1 MMDYL
6 KNNPKLVQFGIVLI
20 VFFILMSMTGEYKDI
35 ILLRDGFANKV
46 NSGEIDAI
54 ASFSDSFRMILSGQL
69 PPQLIRLPE
78 LNFFNPVTNTSI
90 LFKLIA
96 LVTIL
101 GLLFRNYFTTTK
113 ITRDL
118 PIDWFKE
125 NWTKLFVY
133 IPAGVIVGF
142 LILPTLMN
150 WFFGDITTS
159 SFWSMNQIINDSAE
173 FVMYEWWPVEI
184 YDPEIED
191 YDDSAMIKEIT
202 RGFSRSILF
211 AIEFIREILLGG
223 IKTIVAF
230 TSWDWSDAN
239 EWAVWPALPWTVVS
253 ASAIMIGYYLSGRG
267 LAILAAFSTIYISV
281 FGQWEPSME
290 TLSFVL
296 VAAPVSFILGLGFG
310 VWAYKSKT
318 TETVLMP
325 LLNVAQTMPHFSY
338 LVPVMVFFGV
348 GDHAGAIATIIFAT
362 PPMIRLTLLGLK
374 KVSPEVLDAG
384 MMSGCNN
391 YQLMSKVLIPTAR
404 RDILIGVNQVIMQC
418 LAMAVIASFIGAKG
432 LGFNLLLALNQ
443 LKIGQALELGICIVL
458 IAVFLD
464 KLSLAWANKQT
475 DYFADLPFIERH
487 KYAVSFAVILVV
499 GSLLAILGTFLFK
512 DGINY
517 LYMIPH
523 NKGYTSQLFWQSGV
537 DWIWDTF
544 FFSLQGF
551 NTWLIQDVL
560 ITMKTA
566 YLSMPVIATFT
577 LVMGVGYIIGG
588 IRSALIVG
596 GFLLVIALLQWWER
610 ALITAYMA
618 SFGVIVSGII
628 GITVGTLC
636 ARSKLASKIILLVC
650 DTFQTFPSFIYLIP
664 VIMLFGVTDTSVLI
678 AVIVY
683 ATIPAT
689 RYTVEGLNSVP
700 DALQDAGS
708 MSGVNRMQRW
718 LKIELPLAFPHIM
731 LGLNQTVIF
740 ALFMVIIGAM
750 IGTDDL
756 GQFILKALSDR
767 QGIGNGLLLG
777 LCVAFIGLAVDH
789 LIQTWATKRRKLL
802 GID

>member
-1 MMDYL
+1 MEFL
-6 KNNPKLVQFGIVLI
+6 KNNPKLLQFGIVLI
-20 VFFILMSMTGEYKDI
+20 VFFILMSMTGEYHDI

-54 ASFSDSFRMILSGQL
+54 VGFSESFRMLLSGQL
-69 PPQLIRLPE
+69 PPQLVRLPE
-78 LNFFNPVTNTSI
+78 LNFFNPVTDTS
-90 LFKLIA
+90 LVFKIIA
-96 LVTIL
+96 LLTIL
-101 GLLFRNYFTTTK
+101 GLLFKNFLLTTK
-113 ITRDL
+113 VTRDV
-118 PIDWFKE
+118 PIVWFKQ

-133 IPAGVIVGF
+133 IPAGIIVGF
-142 LILPTLMN
+142 LILPTLLN
-150 WFFGDITTS
+150 WFFDDITTS

-230 TSWDWSDAN
+230 TSWEWSDAN
-239 EWAVWPALPWTVVS
+239 EWAVWPGLPWTVVS

-296 VAAPVSFILGLGFG
+296 VAAPISFILGLSLG

-374 KVSPEVLDAG
+374 KVSPEVIDAG

-391 YQLMSKVLIPTAR
+391 YQLMSKVLIPSAR

-475 DYFADLPFIERH
+475 DYFADLPFLQRH
-487 KYAVSFAVILVV
+487 KYSFSFLVILFV
-499 GSLLAILGTFLFK
+499 GILLAYLGTFLFK

-551 NTWLIQDVL
+551 NTWLIQGVL
-560 ITMKTA
+560 IPMKTA

-577 LVMGVGYIIGG
+577 LVMGIGYIIGG
-588 IRSALIVG
+588 IRSALVVG

-618 SFGVIVSGII
+618 SFGVLVSGLI
-628 GITVGTLC
+628 GITVGSLC
-636 ARSKLASKIILLVC
+636 ARSKIASKVILLVC

-689 RYTVEGLNSVP
+689 RYTVEGLTSVP
-700 DALQDAGS
+700 QALQDAGS

-718 LKIELPLAFPHIM
+718 LKIEMPLALPHIM
-731 LGLNQTVIF
+731 LGLNQTVVF

-756 GQFILKALSDR
+756 GQFILKALSDK

-789 LIQTWATKRRKLL
+789 LIQTWAKQRRKLL

>member
-1 MMDYL
+1 MEFL
-6 KNNPKLVQFGIVLI
+6 KNNPKLLQFGIVLI
-20 VFFILMSMTGEYKDI
+20 VFFILMSMTGDYHDI

-46 NSGEIDAI
+46 NSGEIDAVVGL
-54 ASFSDSFRMILSGQL
+54 SESFRMILSGQL
-69 PPQLIRLPE
+69 PPQLVRLPE
-78 LNFFNPVTNTSI
+78 LNFFNPVTDTSI
-90 LFKLIA
+90 VFKLIA
-96 LVTIL
+96 LLTIL
-101 GLLFRNYFTTTK
+101 GLLFRNFLLTTK
-113 ITRDL
+113 ETRDL
-118 PIDWFKE
+118 PIVWFKQ

-133 IPAGVIVGF
+133 IPAGIIVGF
-142 LILPTLMN
+142 LILPTLLN

-159 SFWSMNQIINDSAE
+159 SFWTMNQIINDSAE
-173 FVMYEWWPVEI
+173 FVMYEWWPIEI
-184 YDPEIED
+184 YDPDIED
-191 YDDSAMIKEIT
+191 YDESAMVKEIT

-230 TSWDWSDAN
+230 TSWEWSDAN
-239 EWAVWPALPWTVVS
+239 EWAVWPGLPWTVVS
-253 ASAIMIGYYLSGRG
+253 ASAIMIGYFLSGRG

-281 FGQWEPSME
+281 FGQWEPAME

-296 VAAPVSFILGLGFG
+296 VAAPISFILGLSLG

-374 KVSPEVLDAG
+374 KVSPEVIDAG

-391 YQLMSKVLIPTAR
+391 FQLMSKVLIPSAR

-487 KYAVSFAVILVV
+487 KYAVSFAAILFV
-499 GSLLAILGTFLFK
+499 GTLLAYLGTFLFR

-560 ITMKTA
+560 IPMKTA

-588 IRSALIVG
+588 IRSALVVG

-618 SFGVIVSGII
+618 SFGVIVSGLI
-628 GITVGTLC
+628 GITVGSLC
-636 ARSKLASKIILLVC
+636 ARNKIASKIILLVC

-689 RYTVEGLNSVP
+689 RYTVEGLTSVP
-700 DALQDAGS
+700 QALQDAGS

-718 LKIELPLAFPHIM
+718 LKIEMPLALPHIM
-731 LGLNQTVIF
+731 LGLNQTVVF

-756 GQFILKALSDR
+756 GQFILKALSDK

-789 LIQTWATKRRKLL
+789 LIQTWATQRRKLL

>member
-1 MMDYL
+1 M
-6 KNNPKLVQFGIVLI
+6 F
-20 VFFILMSMTGEYKDI
+20 I
-35 ILLRDGFANKV
+35 ILA
-46 NSGEIDAI
+46 
-54 ASFSDSFRMILSGQL
+54 
-69 PPQLIRLPE
+69 
-78 LNFFNPVTNTSI
+78 
-90 LFKLIA
+90 
-96 LVTIL
+96 
-101 GLLFRNYFTTTK
+101 GLLYRNYYLSTKVSRDTLSVWFTMSWKK
-113 ITRDL
+113 IFL
-118 PIDWFKE
+118 
-125 NWTKLFVY
+125 Y
-133 IPAGVIVGF
+133 IPLSIIVGF
-142 LILPTLMN
+142 LLAPTLIN

-159 SFWSMNQIINDSAE
+159 SFWSMPQIISDSVD
-173 FVMYEWWPVEI
+173 FVMFEWLPVEI
-184 YDPEIED
+184 YDPDIEE
-191 YDDSAMIKEIT
+191 YEDSALIKELT
-202 RGFSRSILF
+202 RGASSFILF
-211 AIEFIREILLGG
+211 SIDLIREILLGG
-223 IKTIVAF
+223 VKTIVSF
-230 TSWDWSDAN
+230 TSWDWVGEN

-253 ASAIMIGYYLSGRG
+253 ASSIMIGYLLSGRG
-267 LAILAAFSTIYISV
+267 LALLAAFSTLYMSL
-281 FGQWEPSME
+281 FGQWEPSMQ

-296 VAAPVSFILGLGFG
+296 IAAPVSVMLGLIFG
-310 VWAYKSKT
+310 VWAYKSRT

-384 MMSGCNN
+384 MMSGCSN
-391 YQLMSKVLIPTAR
+391 YQLMYKVTIPTAR

-432 LGFNLLLALNQ
+432 LGFNLLLALNN

-458 IAVFLD
+458 IAVLLD

-475 DYFADLPFIERH
+475 DYFADKPFLYRH
-487 KYAVSFAVILVV
+487 KYSI
-499 GSLLAILGTFLFK
+499 SLLAILFGGSLLAYLGSFIFK

-523 NKGYTSQLFWQSGV
+523 NKGFTSQLFWQAGV

-544 FFSLQGF
+544 FYSLQGF
-551 NTWLIQDVL
+551 NTWLIVDVL
-560 ITMKTA
+560 IPMKGA
-566 YLSMPVIATFT
+566 FLSMPVIATFS

-596 GFLLVIALLQWWER
+596 SFLMFIALLEWWDR

-618 SFGVIVSGII
+618 SFGVIVSGLI
-628 GITVGTLC
+628 GITVGSLS
-636 ARSKLASKIILLVC
+636 ARSRLASKIILLVC

-689 RYTVEGLNSVP
+689 RYTVEGLTSVP
-700 DALQDAGS
+700 QDLQDAGS

-718 LKIELPLAFPHIM
+718 LKIEMPLAFPHIM
-731 LGLNQTVIF
+731 LGLNQTVVF

-750 IGTDDL
+750 IGTEDL
-756 GQFILKALSDR
+756 GQFIMKALSDK

-789 LIQTWATKRRKLL
+789 LIQTWATQRRKLL

>member
-1 MMDYL
+1 MEFL
-6 KNNPKLVQFGIVLI
+6 KNNPKLLQFGIVLI
-20 VFFILMSMTGEYKDI
+20 IFFILMSMTGEYHDI

-54 ASFSDSFRMILSGQL
+54 VGFSESFRMLLSGQL
-69 PPQLIRLPE
+69 PPQLVRLPE
-78 LNFFNPVTNTSI
+78 LNFFNPVTDTSLI
-90 LFKLIA
+90 FKIIA
-96 LVTIL
+96 LLTIL
-101 GLLFRNYFTTTK
+101 GLLFKNFLLTTK
-113 ITRDL
+113 VTRDV
-118 PIDWFKE
+118 PIVWFKQ

-133 IPAGVIVGF
+133 IPAGIIVGF
-142 LILPTLMN
+142 LILPTLLN
-150 WFFGDITTS
+150 WFFDDITTS

-230 TSWDWSDAN
+230 TSWEWSDAN
-239 EWAVWPALPWTVVS
+239 EWAVWPGLPWTVVS

-296 VAAPVSFILGLGFG
+296 VAAPISFILGLSLG

-391 YQLMSKVLIPTAR
+391 YQLMSKVLIPSAR

-475 DYFADLPFIERH
+475 DYFADLPFLQRH
-487 KYAVSFAVILVV
+487 KYSFSFLVILFV
-499 GSLLAILGTFLFK
+499 GILLAYLGTFLFK

-551 NTWLIQDVL
+551 NTWLIQGVL
-560 ITMKTA
+560 IPMKTA

-577 LVMGVGYIIGG
+577 LVMGIGYIIGG
-588 IRSALIVG
+588 IRSALVVG

-618 SFGVIVSGII
+618 SFGVLVSGLI
-628 GITVGTLC
+628 GITVGSLC
-636 ARSKLASKIILLVC
+636 ARSKIASKVILLVC

-689 RYTVEGLNSVP
+689 RYTVEGLTSVP
-700 DALQDAGS
+700 QALQDAGS

-718 LKIELPLAFPHIM
+718 LKIEMPLALPHIM
-731 LGLNQTVIF
+731 LGLNQTVVF

-756 GQFILKALSDR
+756 GQFILKALSDK

-789 LIQTWATKRRKLL
+789 LIQTWAKQRRKLL

>member
-1 MMDYL
+1 MEFL
-6 KNNPKLVQFGIVLI
+6 KNNPKLLQFGIVLI
-20 VFFILMSMTGEYKDI
+20 VFFILMSMTGEYHDI

-46 NSGEIDAI
+46 NSGEIDAVVGL
-54 ASFSDSFRMILSGQL
+54 SESFRMILSGQL
-69 PPQLIRLPE
+69 PPQLVRLPE
-78 LNFFNPVTNTSI
+78 LNFFNPVTDTSI
-90 LFKLIA
+90 VFKLIA
-96 LVTIL
+96 LLTIL
-101 GLLFRNYFTTTK
+101 GLLFRNFLLTTK
-113 ITRDL
+113 ETRDL
-118 PIDWFKE
+118 PIVWFKQ

-133 IPAGVIVGF
+133 IPAGIIVGF
-142 LILPTLMN
+142 LILPTLLN

-184 YDPEIED
+184 YDPDIED
-191 YDDSAMIKEIT
+191 YDESAMVKEIT

-230 TSWDWSDAN
+230 TSWEWSDAN
-239 EWAVWPALPWTVVS
+239 EWAVWPGLPWTVVS
-253 ASAIMIGYYLSGRG
+253 ASAIMIGYFLSGRG

-281 FGQWEPSME
+281 FGQWEPAME

-296 VAAPVSFILGLGFG
+296 VAAPISFILGLSLG

-374 KVSPEVLDAG
+374 KVSPEVIDAG

-391 YQLMSKVLIPTAR
+391 FQLMSKVLIPSAR

-487 KYAVSFAVILVV
+487 KYAVSFAAILFV
-499 GSLLAILGTFLFK
+499 GTLLAYLGTFLFS

-560 ITMKTA
+560 IPMKTA

-577 LVMGVGYIIGG
+577 LVMGVGYIVGG
-588 IRSALIVG
+588 IRSALVVG

-618 SFGVIVSGII
+618 SFGVIVSGLI
-628 GITVGTLC
+628 GITVGSLC
-636 ARSKLASKIILLVC
+636 ARNKIASKIILLVC

-689 RYTVEGLNSVP
+689 RYTVEGLTSVP
-700 DALQDAGS
+700 QALQDAGS

-718 LKIELPLAFPHIM
+718 LKIEMPLALPHIM
-731 LGLNQTVIF
+731 LGLNQTVVF

-756 GQFILKALSDR
+756 GQFILKALSDK

-789 LIQTWATKRRKLL
+789 LIQTWATQRRKLL

>member
-1 MMDYL
+1 MEFL
-6 KNNPKLVQFGIVLI
+6 KNNPKLLQFGIVLI
-20 VFFILMSMTGEYKDI
+20 VFFILMSMTGEYHDI

-54 ASFSDSFRMILSGQL
+54 VGFSESFRMLLSGQL
-69 PPQLIRLPE
+69 PPQLVRLPE
-78 LNFFNPVTNTSI
+78 LNFFNPVTDTS
-90 LFKLIA
+90 LVFKIIA
-96 LVTIL
+96 LLTIL
-101 GLLFRNYFTTTK
+101 GLLFKNFLLTTK
-113 ITRDL
+113 VTRDV
-118 PIDWFKE
+118 PIAWFKQ

-133 IPAGVIVGF
+133 IPAGIIVGF
-142 LILPTLMN
+142 LILPTLLN
-150 WFFGDITTS
+150 WFFDDITTS

-230 TSWDWSDAN
+230 TSWEWSDAN
-239 EWAVWPALPWTVVS
+239 EWAVWPGLPWTVVS

-296 VAAPVSFILGLGFG
+296 VAAPISFILGLSLG

-391 YQLMSKVLIPTAR
+391 YQLMSKVLIPSAR

-475 DYFADLPFIERH
+475 DYFADLPFLQRH
-487 KYAVSFAVILVV
+487 KYSFSFLVILFV
-499 GSLLAILGTFLFK
+499 GILLAYLGTFLFK

-551 NTWLIQDVL
+551 NTWLIQGVL
-560 ITMKTA
+560 IPMKTA

-577 LVMGVGYIIGG
+577 LVMGIGYIIGG
-588 IRSALIVG
+588 IRSALVVG

-618 SFGVIVSGII
+618 SFGVLVSGLI
-628 GITVGTLC
+628 GITVGSLC
-636 ARSKLASKIILLVC
+636 ARSKIASKVILLVC

-689 RYTVEGLNSVP
+689 RYTVEGLTSVP
-700 DALQDAGS
+700 QALQDAGS

-718 LKIELPLAFPHIM
+718 LKIEMPLALPHIM
-731 LGLNQTVIF
+731 LGLNQTVVF

-756 GQFILKALSDR
+756 GQFILKALSDK

-789 LIQTWATKRRKLL
+789 LIQTWAKQRRKLL

>member
-1 MMDYL
+1 MEFL
-6 KNNPKLVQFGIVLI
+6 KNNPKLLQFGIVLI
-20 VFFILMSMTGEYKDI
+20 VFFILMSMTGEYHDI

-46 NSGEIDAI
+46 KSGEIDAI
-54 ASFSDSFRMILSGQL
+54 VGFSESFRMILSGQL
-69 PPQLIRLPE
+69 PPQLVRLPE
-78 LNFFNPVTNTSI
+78 LNFFNPVTDTSI
-90 LFKLIA
+90 VFKLIA
-96 LVTIL
+96 LLTIL
-101 GLLFRNYFTTTK
+101 GLLFRKFLLTTK
-113 ITRDL
+113 ETRDL
-118 PIDWFKE
+118 PIVWFKQ

-142 LILPTLMN
+142 LILPTLLN

-159 SFWSMNQIINDSAE
+159 SFWTMNQIINDSAE
-173 FVMYEWWPVEI
+173 FVMYEWWPIEI
-184 YDPEIED
+184 YDPDIED
-191 YDDSAMIKEIT
+191 YDESAMVKEIT

-230 TSWDWSDAN
+230 TSWEWSDAN
-239 EWAVWPALPWTVVS
+239 EWAVWPGLPWTVVS
-253 ASAIMIGYYLSGRG
+253 ASAIMIGYFLSGRG

-281 FGQWEPSME
+281 FGQWEPAME

-296 VAAPVSFILGLGFG
+296 VAAPISFILGLSLG

-374 KVSPEVLDAG
+374 KVSPEVIDAG

-391 YQLMSKVLIPTAR
+391 FQLMSKVLIPSAR

-487 KYAVSFAVILVV
+487 KYAVSFAAILFV
-499 GSLLAILGTFLFK
+499 GTLLAYLGTFLFR

-560 ITMKTA
+560 IPMKTA

-618 SFGVIVSGII
+618 SFGVIVSGLI
-628 GITVGTLC
+628 GITVGSLC
-636 ARSKLASKIILLVC
+636 ARNKIASKIILLVC

-689 RYTVEGLNSVP
+689 RYTVEGLTSVP
-700 DALQDAGS
+700 QALQDAGS

-718 LKIELPLAFPHIM
+718 LKIEMPLALPHIM
-731 LGLNQTVIF
+731 LGLNQTVVF

-756 GQFILKALSDR
+756 GQFILKALSDK

-789 LIQTWATKRRKLL
+789 LIQTWATQRRKLL